1 MSKSTHKRV
10 PARSS
15 ALFRL
20 TSPRRLAEI
29 LLVPRATLERLVELG
44 DANYLVRPDRS
55 TGRTIE
61 EPKPDLKIV
70 QKRFARLLAQ
80 IETPDYLH
88 SGVKGRSYIT
98 NASCHIAGLSCIKL
112 DIRKFFPSSSS
123 HYVQLFFEEVLEY
136 PPDVASRAKRLLT
149 YNGHLPTGGNAST
162 ILSFWAYKP
171 MFDEIEAL
179 AKEHGCAFTLYV
191 DDMSL
196 TGVFANRKCQQ
207 AARKIVARYGLRA
220 HKAKA
225 FSPGQ
230 PRVLTGIANTRRGRE
245 VPHRRARSIAR
256 LEQEEAAASTANEKL
271 KVLPGLIGKLSEA
284 SIVDPS
290 WMARKEAAV
299 QRRRKLKTTG
309 RAQGMRVF
317 PGPGEPPRD

>member
-1 MSKSTHKRV
+1 MSTSTHKRV
-10 PARSS
+10 PVRAS
-15 ALFRL
+15 ALFKL

-29 LLVPRATLERLVELG
+29 LLVPRSTLERLVNAG
-44 DANYLVRPDRS
+44 DSNYLVRPDRKS
-55 TGRTIE
+55 GRIIE
-61 EPKPDLKIV
+61 EPKPQLKLIH
-70 QKRFARLLAQ
+70 QRFARLLAQ

-98 NASCHIAGLSCIKL
+98 NANAHGADHACIKL
-112 DIRKFFPSSSS
+112 DIKKFFPSSSS
-123 HYVQLFFEEVLEY
+123 HYVQRFFEEVLEY

-149 YNGHLPTGGNAST
+149 YDGHLPTGGNAST

-179 AKEHGCAFTLYV
+179 AKHHQCEFTLYV
-191 DDMSL
+191 DDMSI

-207 AARKIVARYGLRA
+207 EARKIISRYALRA

-230 PRVLTGIANTRRGRE
+230 PRVLTGIAKTRRGRE
-245 VPHRRARSIAR
+245 VPHRRAKGIAT
-256 LEQEEAAASTANEKL
+256 LEQEVATAPTTADKL
-271 KVLPGLIGKLSEA
+271 KLLPSLIGKLSEA

-290 WMARKEAAV
+290 WAGRKDAAV
-299 QRRRKLKTTG
+299 RGRRKLKAETEA
-309 RAQGMRVF
+309 R
-317 PGPGEPPRD
+317 